1 MGGAARTAFAFALAW
16 VVVFSLCSRIVTGL
30 WPGALTHGVKILAAL
45 ALAPALLGLMGE
57 SAVHGVVRPGTCVLQ
72 RVAAH
77 SAVAAARCVCVAAWA
92 RTCGGGRRSQRSR
105 HARESVCGFAA
116 DALLAGAPDPAKRPH
131 AYPFMDNR
139 PGTIAARQNNGNDT
153 LWVRL
158 APNPDYT
165 ARDATTGRA
174 TGVYAQRPVAHDVD
188 DTPRRSWFSASWN
201 LIRPWRTYDA
211 PWCACVRLHC
221 HTLLRDDCAD
231 AVPAR
236 LQGMGAVQAC
246 ATAMRATKPAS
257 TERRSYGRCCAA
269 KGMIVRYAC
278 LFIEH

>member
-57 SAVHGVVRPGTCVLQ
+57 SAVHGVVRPGACVLQ
-72 RVAAH
+72 RVAAQ
-77 SAVAAARCVCVAAWA
+77 SAVAAARCVCMAAWGA
-92 RTCGGGRRSQRSR
+92 HCGGGRRSQRSR

-116 DALLAGAPDPAKRPH
+116 DAPLAGAPDPAKRPH

-188 DTPRRSWFSASWN
+188 DTPRRPSWFSASWN
-201 LIRPWRTYDA
+201 LIRPWRSYDA
-211 PWCACVRLHC
+211 PWCV
-221 HTLLRDDCAD
+221 
-231 AVPAR
+231 
-236 LQGMGAVQAC
+236 AC
-246 ATAMRATKPAS
+246 ATRFYVPSALTRCLLACKVREQYRRAL
-257 TERRSYGRCCAA
+257 RRCARQNRHLLSAAATGCCAA

-278 LFIEH
+278 LFIEQ